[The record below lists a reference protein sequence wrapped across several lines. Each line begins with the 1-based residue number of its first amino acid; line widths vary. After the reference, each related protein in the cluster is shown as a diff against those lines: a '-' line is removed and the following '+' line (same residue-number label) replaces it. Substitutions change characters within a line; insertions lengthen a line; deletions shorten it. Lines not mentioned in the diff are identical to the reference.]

1 MSNHQSGPT
10 SEAGKAASS
19 RNAQI
24 HGLNNLNPVVTE
36 ADRPEFNALR
46 NHLFHAIQ
54 PVGYLQQLAARRLVN
69 SAWNMQRC
77 QKLENQLM
85 ESIGGVDPLAHPEAM
100 KTAALYQRY
109 YLRFEGAY
117 RANLRELERLQRL
130 QIVQDVYFGDDNPA
144 GSLHDVQL
152 HQRFAKR
159 NQPPKPTVDNLDE
172 FLAARVANDPQL
184 AEILRK
190 QHEARQRK

>member
-1 MSNHQSGPT
+1 MAQQSGPT
-10 SEAGKAASS
+10 SAEGKAASS

-54 PVGYLQQLAARRLVN
+54 PVGYLQHLAARRLVN

-85 ESIGGVDPLAHPEAM
+85 ETAEGNDPLAHPDTM
-100 KTAALYQRY
+100 KQAALYQRY

-159 NQPPKPTVDNLDE
+159 NQPPKPTADNLDE
-172 FLAARVANDPQL
+172 YLAARVASDPEL

-190 QHEARQRK
+190 QHEARQQR

>member
-1 MSNHQSGPT
+1 MAQQSGPT
-10 SEAGKAASS
+10 SAEGKAASS
-19 RNAQI
+19 RNGQTDVLA
-24 HGLNNLNPVVTE
+24 NLSPVGRTRE
-36 ADRPEFNALR
+36 EGGCGRLGR
-46 NHLFHAIQ
+46 HLFHAIQ
-54 PVGYLQQLAARRLVN
+54 PVGYLQHLAARRLVN

-77 QKLENQLM
+77 QKLENLLM
-85 ESIGGVDPLAHPEAM
+85 ESIDGVDPLAHPEAM

-159 NQPPKPTVDNLDE
+159 NQSPKPTVDNLDE
-172 FLAARVANDPQL
+172 YLADRVANDPRM
-184 AEILRK
+184 AEMLRK